1 MNDNANSS
9 VLGLMTMLLQI
20 MFFPKKTFLEKHF
33 ENGFFPQDMECTF
46 TLTGL
51 RYSLALL

>member
-20 MFFPKKTFLEKHF
+20 MFFPKKIFRK
-33 ENGFFPQDMECTF
+33 
-46 TLTGL
+46 TL
-51 RYSLALL
+51 